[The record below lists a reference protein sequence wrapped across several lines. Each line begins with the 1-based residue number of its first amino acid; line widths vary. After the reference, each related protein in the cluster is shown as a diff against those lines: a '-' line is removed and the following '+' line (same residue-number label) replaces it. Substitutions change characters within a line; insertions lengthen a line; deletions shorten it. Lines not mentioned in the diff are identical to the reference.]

1 MPMIPLF
8 APYRMHTNI
17 QDLSLDRMAARFGIA
32 GLADPEDPRESGK
45 VLPMT
50 RGSSGWFY
58 QEGSGE
64 RRQLN
69 RDAHFRG
76 HWGIDRT
83 GHYRPGLLNGLGLP
97 IIQTDGA
104 ALNLPRGYYPGM
116 YTGVTFPHM
125 NPPSALMPTPLPAAP
140 NQSVPPTDTS
150 TPLPTG
156 TGSAGGNVV
165 TTTSAPATQPA
176 TTDNTWL
183 YLALA
188 AGALLLFSGK
198 GD

>member
-1 MPMIPLF
+1 MPMVPLF

-17 QDLSLDRMAARFGIA
+17 QDLSLDRMAARFGLG
-32 GLADPEDPRESGK
+32 GLADPEDPRETGK

-50 RGSSGWFY
+50 RGSSGYFY
-58 QEGSGE
+58 TEGSGE
-64 RRQLN
+64 RRQLSQ
-69 RDAHFRG
+69 DAHWRG

-83 GHYRPGLLNGLGLP
+83 GLYRPGLKGLGLP
-97 IIQTDGA
+97 IMNTDGGGVSPYYYYPRMTA
-104 ALNLPRGYYPGM
+104 PILNL
-116 YTGVTFPHM
+116 
-125 NPPSALMPTPLPAAP
+125 LPLPAGPLNPVVTPVAP

-156 TGSAGGNVV
+156 SGSAGGNVLMTSTAPPA
-165 TTTSAPATQPA
+165 TTTT

-183 YLALA
+183 YVALGA
-188 AGALLLFSGK
+188 AALLLFSGK